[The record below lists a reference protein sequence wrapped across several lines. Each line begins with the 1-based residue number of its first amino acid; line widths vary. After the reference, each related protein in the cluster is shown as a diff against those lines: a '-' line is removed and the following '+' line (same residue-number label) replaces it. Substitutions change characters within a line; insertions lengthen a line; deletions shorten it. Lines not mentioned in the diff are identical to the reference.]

1 MTGFLCLHGAVG
13 VNGAHD
19 LKRVVGFEC
28 KPEALAGAR
37 VGHSISFD
45 LMHSDLI

>member
-1 MTGFLCLHGAVG
+1 MTGFLRLHGAVG

-28 KPEALAGAR
+28 KPKRLPALVLVIAFPY
-37 VGHSISFD
+37 I
-45 LMHSDLI
+45 